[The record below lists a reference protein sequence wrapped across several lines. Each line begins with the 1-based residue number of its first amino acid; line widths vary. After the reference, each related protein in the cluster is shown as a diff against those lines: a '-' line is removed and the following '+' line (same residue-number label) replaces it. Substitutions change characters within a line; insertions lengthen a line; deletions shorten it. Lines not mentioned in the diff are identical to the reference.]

1 MCPPATVDAAPR
13 ARGVPAHMPLRVLL
27 VEDDD
32 ADAALVLREL
42 RRGGFDVTFERVET
56 SPAFKEALAKGGW
69 DIVLSDYSLPHY
81 TAMGALVDLHGAAV
95 DVPFILV
102 SGTIGETAAVEAM
115 KAGAQDYL
123 LKNQLTRLCSA
134 VLREV
139 RESRQRAQQR
149 KMREQLII
157 SERMASAGTLAA
169 GVAHEINNPLAVV
182 IANLDYVNH
191 ALAALLPGARKGA
204 SANDTSPALATIEK
218 QLADIDEPLR
228 DAREAVGRIREIVR
242 DVKLFSRPH
251 EGDIESVDLKRVIES
266 SIRMAWNEIR
276 HRAQV
281 VRDYHHTSMVE
292 ANEARL
298 GQVLLNLVINAVQAI
313 PEGHAG
319 QNSIRVSTRQV
330 DDQHVEIEVRDSG
343 CGIPREN
350 LERIFDPFFTTKPVG
365 IGTGLGL
372 SICHRIVTDL
382 GGEMSVESEVGK
394 GTAFRVTLPVGRT
407 EPQERAETNAAPDV
421 TRRAKVLIIDDEEAL
436 GRALR
441 RSLSKQHDATVVTS
455 GAEAVSR
462 ILGGERYDAIISD
475 LMMPDVT
482 GMEIYAQ
489 LSAAVPDQAQRM
501 IFLTGGA
508 FTATA
513 RNFLDDVPNPRLEKP
528 VEMVNLLAIISTL
541 LV

>member
-1 MCPPATVDAAPR
+1 M
-13 ARGVPAHMPLRVLL
+13 LL

-42 RRGGFDVTFERVET
+42 RRGGFEVTFERVET
-56 SPAFKEALAKGGW
+56 STAFKEGLAKGGW

-81 TAMGALVDLHGAAV
+81 TAMGALVDLHASAV

-123 LKNQLTRLCSA
+123 LKNQLTRLCAA

-191 ALAALLPGARKGA
+191 TLAGLLPGAKKDGRKSDA
-204 SANDTSPALATIEK
+204 PPSVAAIEK
-218 QLADIDEPLR
+218 QLAEIDEPLR
-228 DAREAVGRIREIVR
+228 DAREAVTRIREIVR

-276 HRAQV
+276 HRAQI
-281 VRDYHHTSMVE
+281 VRDYRHLSTVE

-298 GQVLLNLVINAVQAI
+298 GQVLLNLVVNAVQAI

-319 QNSIRVSTRQV
+319 QNRIQLSTRQL

-394 GTAFRVTLPVGRT
+394 GTAFRVSLPVGRT
-407 EPQERAETNAAPDV
+407 EPQERAEASATPDP
-421 TRRAKVLIIDDEEAL
+421 TRRGKVLIIDDEEAL

-441 RSLSKQHDATVVTS
+441 RTLSKQHDAVVVTS
-455 GAEAVSR
+455 GAEALSR

-482 GMEIYAQ
+482 GMEIFAQ
-489 LSAAVPDQAQRM
+489 LSSAVPEQAERM

-528 VEMVNLLAIISTL
+528 VEMVNLLAIISSL